1 YINVPV
7 GIVALVLTL
16 AKVGESRDP
25 EGRQVDWIGTV
36 TFTGGLF
43 LIVFAIIRGNAEGW
57 GSALIVSLF
66 AGGILLLIVFVISQR
81 VQKRAMFDLNL

>member
-1 YINVPV
+1 
-7 GIVALVLTL
+7 
-16 AKVGESRDP
+16 P

-81 VQKRAMFDLNL
+81 VQKRAMFDLNLFRKPTFSGASIAAFSVSAA